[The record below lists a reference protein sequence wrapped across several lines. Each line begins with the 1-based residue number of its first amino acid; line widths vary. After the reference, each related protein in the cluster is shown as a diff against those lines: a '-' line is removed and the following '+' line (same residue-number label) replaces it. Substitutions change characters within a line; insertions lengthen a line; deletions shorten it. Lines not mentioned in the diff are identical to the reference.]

1 MTMKQNEDEKTY
13 KYVTSKVSNTMTMTT
28 PAQSDSGKVVV
39 DLFDELEQTLDRVAE
54 NNPRLSAEQD
64 ADGASV
70 RMTDL
75 KALLQ
80 VSLAINASL
89 NLDDVLQMV
98 MQQAIELMHAERG
111 LIMLLDDKGELQVKS
126 AYNLCREQMME
137 EDFRISSSIT
147 NQVARTGKSVYTSD
161 ALQDDR
167 YAQQQSVVELHLR
180 SIMCVP
186 LTVKGKVIGVIYVDN
201 TNQAGMFLKSD
212 LYLFEF
218 YGQLVSNAL
227 HNAAMY
233 HSLYTMKRY
242 HESVVK
248 NTPTGIVVLNAKG
261 CIATINP
268 VALEI
273 FDLNRDSVVVVGEGS
288 LPTVFVDRL
297 PEGEQLRWKKMITDS
312 LAAKQEYADPRY
324 FHNTGYMEKVLS
336 IKISPVSELPDGTDG
351 INMAIEDVTEKV
363 LMEKYVIL
371 SEKLVARGE
380 MAASVAHELN
390 NYLSIISNNAELL
403 SLNIDREKFDKVKFN
418 SKSITEN
425 IFKIK
430 RFVDSLMDF
439 SKPEPEYISYD
450 IRHLVDDLLFS
461 LRVQPRFKLIH
472 FTLDLATEIP
482 SVEIDVGQVQQV
494 LMNLLNNAAD
504 AIEEHAVRNQSDGKE
519 FKRQISICAGY
530 DRVQERLSI
539 EISDNGVG
547 MTEETLGKLFN
558 LHFTTKKH
566 GHGLGLYNCR
576 KIVEQH
582 GGELLVSSKEGEGTI
597 FKLVLPR
604 VQPRKAK

>member
-1 MTMKQNEDEKTY
+1 MQRYDY
-13 KYVTSKVSNTMTMTT
+13 AT
-28 PAQSDSGKVVV
+28 PTQSDSGKVVV
-39 DLFDELEQTLDRVAE
+39 DLFGELEQTLDRYAE
-54 NNPRLSAEQD
+54 DNPRLASDQS

-70 RMTDL
+70 RMSDL
-75 KALLQ
+75 KDLLQ

-89 NLDDVLQMV
+89 NIDDVLQMV
-98 MQQAIELMHAERG
+98 MQQAIQLMHAERG
-111 LIMLLDDKGELQVKS
+111 LIMLLDDNGELQVKS

-147 NQVARTGKSVYTSD
+147 NQVAGTGKSVYTSD

-186 LTVKGKVIGVIYVDN
+186 LSVTGRVIGVIYVDN

-233 HSLYTMKRY
+233 NSLYTMKKY

-248 NTPTGIVVLNAKG
+248 NTPIGIVVLNAKG
-261 CIATINP
+261 MIATINP

-273 FDLNRDSVVVVGEGS
+273 FDLNRDSVVVVGEG
-288 LPTVFVDRL
+288 LQPTVFVDRL
-297 PEGEQLRWKKMITDS
+297 PGGEQLRWKNMIQDT
-312 LAAKQEYADPRY
+312 LLAKQEFADPRY

-351 INMAIEDVTEKV
+351 ITMAIEDVTEKV

-403 SLNIDREKFDKVKFN
+403 SLNVDREKFDKVKFN

-504 AIEEHAVRNQSDGKE
+504 AIEEHASRRQSDGKD
-519 FKRQISICAGY
+519 FKRQIGISATY
-530 DRVQERLSI
+530 DRVQEQLAI

-547 MTEETLGKLFN
+547 MNEETMGKLFN

-597 FKLVLPR
+597 FKLALPR
-604 VQPRKAK
+604 VQPKKAK

>member
-1 MTMKQNEDEKTY
+1 MTMHQNDEEKTY
-13 KYVTSKVSNTMTMTT
+13 KYVASKVSSSMTLTSPT
-28 PAQSDSGKVVV
+28 QGDSGKVVV

-54 NNPRLSAEQD
+54 NNPRLSAETE
-64 ADGASV
+64 AEGASV

-89 NLDDVLQMV
+89 NIDDVLQMV

-111 LIMLLDDKGELQVKS
+111 LIMLLDGNGELQVKS

-186 LTVKGKVIGVIYVDN
+186 LSVKGKVIGVIYVDN

-233 HSLYTMKRY
+233 HSLFTMKKY
-242 HESVVK
+242 HESVVR
-248 NTPTGIVVLNAKG
+248 NTPIGIVVLNAKG

-273 FDLNRDSVVVVGEGS
+273 FDLNRDSVVAVGEGTN
-288 LPTVFVDRL
+288 PTVFVDRL
-297 PEGEQLRWKKMITDS
+297 PAGEQLRWRKMITDS
-312 LAAKQEYADPRY
+312 LVSKQEYADPRY
-324 FHNTGYMEKVLS
+324 FHNTGYLEKVLS

-351 INMAIEDVTEKV
+351 ITMAIEDVTEKV

-472 FTLDLATEIP
+472 FTLDLATEMP

-504 AIEEHAVRNQSDGKE
+504 AIEEHAIRRQAEGDD
-519 FKRQISICAGY
+519 FKRQIGIVASY
-530 DRVQERLSI
+530 DRIQEQLAI

-547 MTEETLGKLFN
+547 MSEETLGKLFN

-582 GGELLVSSKEGEGTI
+582 GGELLVSSKIGEGTI

-604 VQPRKAK
+604 VQPKKAK

>member
-1 MTMKQNEDEKTY
+1 
-13 KYVTSKVSNTMTMTT
+13 MTT
-28 PAQSDSGKVVV
+28 PTQSDSGKVVV
-39 DLFDELEQTLDRVAE
+39 DLFGELEQTLDRYAE
-54 NNPRLSAEQD
+54 DNPRLASDQS

-70 RMTDL
+70 RMSDL
-75 KALLQ
+75 KDLLQ

-89 NLDDVLQMV
+89 NIDDVLQMV
-98 MQQAIELMHAERG
+98 MQQAIQLMHAERG
-111 LIMLLDDKGELQVKS
+111 LIMLLDDNGELQVKS

-147 NQVARTGKSVYTSD
+147 NQVAGTGKSVYTSD

-186 LTVKGKVIGVIYVDN
+186 LSVTGRVIGVIYVDN

-233 HSLYTMKRY
+233 NSLYTMKKY

-248 NTPTGIVVLNAKG
+248 NTPIGIVVLNAKG
-261 CIATINP
+261 MIATINP

-273 FDLNRDSVVVVGEGS
+273 FDLNRDSVVVVGEG
-288 LPTVFVDRL
+288 LQPTVFVDRL
-297 PEGEQLRWKKMITDS
+297 PGGEQLRWKNMIQDT
-312 LAAKQEYADPRY
+312 LLAKQEFADPRY

-351 INMAIEDVTEKV
+351 ITMAIEDVTEKV

-403 SLNIDREKFDKVKFN
+403 SLNVDREKFDKVKFN

-504 AIEEHAVRNQSDGKE
+504 AIEEHASRRQSDGKD
-519 FKRQISICAGY
+519 FKRQIGISATY
-530 DRVQERLSI
+530 DRVQEQLAI

-547 MTEETLGKLFN
+547 MNEETMGKLFN

-597 FKLVLPR
+597 FKLALPR
-604 VQPRKAK
+604 VQPKKAK

>member
-186 LTVKGKVIGVIYVDN
+186 LTVKSKVIGVIYVDN

>member
-186 LTVKGKVIGVIYVDN
+186 LTVKSKVIGVIYVDN

-324 FHNTGYMEKVLS
+324 FHNTGYIEKVLS

-604 VQPRKAK
+604 VQPKKAK

>member
-1 MTMKQNEDEKTY
+1 MTIKQIDDEKTY
-13 KYVTSKVSNTMTMTT
+13 KYVSSQVALITGAK
-28 PAQSDSGKVVV
+28 PAQNDSGKVAS
-39 DLFDELEQTLDRVAE
+39 DLFADLEETLDRVAE
-54 NNPRLSAEQD
+54 QNPRLAAERND
-64 ADGASV
+64 DGTSV
-70 RMTDL
+70 RMSDL

-89 NLDDVLQMV
+89 VLDDVLKMV
-98 MQQAIELMHAERG
+98 MQQAIELMQAERG
-111 LIMLLDDKGELQVKS
+111 LIMLLDDTGELQVKS
-126 AYNLCREQMME
+126 AFNLCREQMME

-147 NQVARTGKSVYTSD
+147 NQVARTGRSVYTSD
-161 ALQDDR
+161 ALADDR

-186 LTVKGKVIGVIYVDN
+186 LTVKSKVIGVIYLDN
-201 TNQAGMFLKSD
+201 TNQARMFLKSD
-212 LYLFEF
+212 LYLFEL

-233 HSLYTMKRY
+233 NSLYTMKRY
-242 HESVVK
+242 YESVVK

-268 VALEI
+268 VALDI
-273 FDLNRDSVVVVGEGS
+273 FDLNRDSIVAVGEDAR
-288 LPTVFVDRL
+288 PTVFVDRL
-297 PEGEQLRWKKMITDS
+297 PAGEQLRWKKMITDALVS
-312 LAAKQEYADPRY
+312 KQELAEPRY
-324 FHNTGYMEKVLS
+324 FHNTGYIEKVLS
-336 IKISPVSELPDGTDG
+336 IKFSPVTGLPDGTDG
-351 INMAIEDVTEKV
+351 ITMAIEDVTEKV

-439 SKPEPEYISYD
+439 SKPESEYISYD

-482 SVEIDVGQVQQV
+482 SVEIDVGQVQQI
-494 LMNLLNNAAD
+494 LMNLLNNSAD
-504 AIEEHAVRNQSDGKE
+504 AIEEHAVRMQAENKE
-519 FKRQISICAGY
+519 FKRQIGISATF
-530 DRVQERLSI
+530 DRVQERLAI
-539 EISDNGVG
+539 EISDNGIG

-582 GGELLVSSKEGEGTI
+582 GGELLVSSKVGEGTI
-597 FKLVLPR
+597 FKLLLPR
-604 VQPRKAK
+604 VQPKKAK

>member
-1 MTMKQNEDEKTY
+1 MTMQHNDDEKTY
-13 KYVTSKVSNTMTMTT
+13 KYVTSKVSGSMTMTT
-28 PAQSDSGKVVV
+28 PTQGDSGKVFV
-39 DLFDELEQTLDRVAE
+39 DLIEEMENTLSRVAE
-54 NNPRLSAEQD
+54 DNPRLSADQSD
-64 ADGASV
+64 DGASV

-89 NLDDVLQMV
+89 NIDDVLQMV

-111 LIMLLDDKGELQVKS
+111 LIMLLDDNGELQVKS

-186 LTVKGKVIGVIYVDN
+186 LSVKGRVIGVIYVDN

-233 HSLYTMKRY
+233 NSLYTMKKY

-248 NTPTGIVVLNAKG
+248 NTPIGIVVLNAKG
-261 CIATINP
+261 MIATINP

-273 FDLNRDSVVVVGEGS
+273 FDLNRDSVVVVGEGAQ
-288 LPTVFVDRL
+288 PTVFVDRL
-297 PEGEQLRWKKMITDS
+297 PGGEQLRWKNMIQDT
-312 LAAKQEYADPRY
+312 LLAKQEYADPRY
-324 FHNTGYMEKVLS
+324 FHNTGYVEKVLS

-351 INMAIEDVTEKV
+351 ITMAIEDVTEKV

-403 SLNIDREKFDKVKFN
+403 SLNVDREKFDKVKFN

-504 AIEEHAVRNQSDGKE
+504 AIEEHASRRQSDGKD
-519 FKRQISICAGY
+519 FKRQIGISATF
-530 DRVQERLSI
+530 DRVQEQLAI
-539 EISDNGVG
+539 EISDNGIG
-547 MTEETLGKLFN
+547 MNEETMGKLFN

-597 FKLVLPR
+597 FKLALPR
-604 VQPRKAK
+604 VQPKKAK